1 MNRLLTLLA
10 AAALLLL
17 AGFLLGRTWQ
27 GDAGDGGPAA
37 ASAEREIL
45 YWVAPM
51 DPNYRRDG
59 PGKSPMGMDLVPVYA
74 DEVDN
79 QPGVVKI
86 DPVMAHNLGVRTAP
100 AVRGSLPRRI
110 DTVGYIIYDEDTLQ
124 HVHTRVDGWIERLV
138 TKASGDPVT
147 RGQLLF
153 ELYSPTLVNAQQE
166 YLTALKSNNASLQA
180 ASRERLMALGVA
192 GAEVARLERDRA
204 VSRRIR
210 VFAEND
216 GVIAHLGVRE
226 GIYVTPALEVMS
238 IAQLDKV
245 WVIAEVF
252 ERQAAWVEP
261 GQRATVELDYLPG
274 TVLEGVVDYVYPELD
289 PKTRT
294 LKVRLRFDNESLT
307 LRPNMFSRV
316 VIEGRAVNDIV
327 HVPREA
333 VIRGGAIDR
342 VVVDIGGG
350 RFRAQPVRIGVESGD
365 RVAVRSGLDGS
376 ERVVTSAQFLID
388 SESNIEAALS
398 RMDPEM
404 KMDHSMQGAPAA
416 GNADHGD
423 HDMSGQAPMDHGS
436 HDMSGEMPMD
446 HGDHDMS
453 GQAPMDH
460 GSHDMDG
467 ETPSDH
473 DEHDGDGPEAMDHE
487 AMDHE
492 AMDHKAMGHGSNGG
506 PGDDS

>member
-1 MNRLLTLLA
+1 MNRTLVLLTA
-10 AAALLLL
+10 IAAALV
-17 AGFLLGRTWQ
+17 AGIFIGRSWLV
-27 GDAGDGGPAA
+27 DAPPGAGAMSSG
-37 ASAEREIL
+37 EREIL

-51 DPNYRRDG
+51 DPNYRRDQ

-74 DEVDN
+74 DEVDS
-79 QPGVVKI
+79 QPGVVRI
-86 DPVMAHNLGVRTAP
+86 DPVMAHNLGVRTAL
-100 AVRGSLPRRI
+100 AERGSLPRRI

-124 HVHTRVDGWIERLV
+124 HVHTRVDGWIERLE
-138 TKASGDPVT
+138 TKASGDPVK

-166 YLTALKSNNASLQA
+166 YLTAMKSNNALLKA
-180 ASRERLMALGVA
+180 ASRERLLALGV
-192 GAEVARLERDRA
+192 GDAEIARLEKNRA

-226 GIYVTPALEVMS
+226 GIYVTPTLEVMS
-238 IAQLDKV
+238 VAQLDKV

-307 LRPNMFSRV
+307 LRPNMFTRV
-316 VIEGRAVNDIV
+316 VIEGRAVHDIV

-333 VIRGGAIDR
+333 VIRGGAVDR
-342 VVVDIGGG
+342 VVVDIGDG
-350 RFRAQPVRIGVESGD
+350 RYRAQPVRIGIESGD
-365 RVAVRSGLDGS
+365 RVALRSGLEGG
-376 ERVVTSAQFLID
+376 ERVVTSAQFLLD

-398 RMDPEM
+398 RIDR
-404 KMDHSMQGAPAA
+404 Q
-416 GNADHGD
+416 
-423 HDMSGQAPMDHGS
+423 
-436 HDMSGEMPMD
+436 MPMD
-446 HGDHDMS
+446 HRMNETPAPVDHSGHDTSGQPPMDHSNHDSGDAAPTDHSGHDMS
-453 GQAPMDH
+453 DQQPMDH
-460 GSHDMDG
+460 ESMN
-467 ETPSDH
+467 
-473 DEHDGDGPEAMDHE
+473 
-487 AMDHE
+487 
-492 AMDHKAMGHGSNGG
+492 HGSEDAV
-506 PGDDS
+506 GDDS